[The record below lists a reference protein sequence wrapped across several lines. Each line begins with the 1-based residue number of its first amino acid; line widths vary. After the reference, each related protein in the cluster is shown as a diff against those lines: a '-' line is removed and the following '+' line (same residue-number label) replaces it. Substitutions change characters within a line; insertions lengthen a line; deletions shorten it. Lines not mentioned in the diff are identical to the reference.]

1 MTVIDKL
8 SDRNGLI
15 FNAISLIIDN
25 EENKTLN
32 IPRLQWRLFQY
43 GIYIDF
49 ERLKQA
55 VSVMIEKKII
65 KTALK
70 DDKVADH
77 AIPKTPAETGV

>member
-15 FNAISLIIDN
+15 FDAIKLIIVN
-25 EENKTLN
+25 EENMTLN

-43 GIYIDF
+43 GIYISI

-65 KTALK
+65 KTASK
-70 DDKVADH
+70 DDKVAEK
-77 AIPKTPAETGV
+77 PVPETKAEAGV